1 MIEAVLL
8 VKEYFFLSID
18 LWPKCLLKFF
28 GEIWSLDWYAVLVNL
43 TGLNSASPSCSSGQV
58 LPKTCLY
65 ISSSLRQPWSLNCHK
80 SPIPT
85 FWTKWHQRNPNGA
98 DDPERRERR
107 SRGCATSCFSAG
119 AAKAETACVPSFPQ
133 RRRLPVAGKHL
144 EGQQLPEEAT
154 SWGTSC
160 QSSRN
165 PPRV

>member
-1 MIEAVLL
+1 MPFKIFQRNMIPWLICWHSEPDRTEFRLPIMLIRSGSAKNLL
-8 VKEYFFLSID
+8 LPCDNPEVSIATS
-18 LWPKCLLKFF
+18 PQSPT
-28 GEIWSLDWYAVLVNL
+28 IWTN
-43 TGLNSASPSCSSGQV
+43 
-58 LPKTCLY
+58 
-65 ISSSLRQPWSLNCHK
+65 
-80 SPIPT
+80 
-85 FWTKWHQRNPNGA
+85 WHQRNPNGA

-107 SRGCATSCFSAG
+107 SGGCATSCFSAG

-154 SWGTSC
+154 PWGTSC